1 MRSCVLLTTVILGSV
16 CLSFSSDT
24 VTPKTPATKKRIPMV
39 KRQRSV
45 VSASLSA
52 LSDREENRLDSRFPS
67 VVTQNHEATPAE
79 PLCGRHARSRRSAL
93 ASSSPAPP
101 SPPRPPD

>member
-45 VSASLSA
+45 VSASLSV
-52 LSDREENRLDSRFPS
+52 REENRLDSRFP
-67 VVTQNHEATPAE
+67 
-79 PLCGRHARSRRSAL
+79 
-93 ASSSPAPP
+93 
-101 SPPRPPD
+101 

>member
-1 MRSCVLLTTVILGSV
+1 MRVLFTTLILGSV

-45 VSASLSA
+45 VSAS
-52 LSDREENRLDSRFPS
+52 SDRAETRHKPS
-67 VVTQNHEATPAE
+67 GV
-79 PLCGRHARSRRSAL
+79 
-93 ASSSPAPP
+93 SSESPAYPEP
-101 SPPRPPD
+101 EGPAR

>member
-1 MRSCVLLTTVILGSV
+1 MRVLFTTLILGSV

-45 VSASLSA
+45 VSAS
-52 LSDREENRLDSRFPS
+52 SDRAETRKHKNRLAF
-67 VVTQNHEATPAE
+67 
-79 PLCGRHARSRRSAL
+79 
-93 ASSSPAPP
+93 PP
-101 SPPRPPD
+101 SRLLTR